1 MEMQIV
7 FRLSPQIYFYILQK
21 CHSQLNDYIFDFG
34 KTW

>member
-7 FRLSPQIYFYILQK
+7 FWLSPQIYILQR
-21 CHSQLNDYIFDFG
+21 CHFQLNDYIFDFV